1 MVGIL
6 AALLLINSSFL
17 MPDDAHSSYPSI
29 SYEVARAHEVKP
41 HRRTIPVDG
50 VRPGFNQLHL
60 TLIVSPTGD
69 VTKADASGSD
79 ADLKFWPSLQGE
91 VGQWRFEPFEKN
103 GIPVAVEVEEYIDL
117 VPPERLPKR
126 HVTAPAIRPDSKVII
141 TLERTG
147 CFGSCPSYTVAVSTT
162 GIVFDGRSFVVAEGK
177 HADTADA
184 DEVRKLAKRI
194 VETDFYSMDDSYTAL
209 VTDNP
214 TNVLAV
220 SIDEH
225 RKQVVDYVGAW
236 EGMPAVITELE
247 ERVDTLA
254 RTQRW
259 IEGDDGLVQALKAEK
274 FDFQTFAAQTMLKAA
289 AAHGRTATVQQ
300 FLQAGV
306 PLKPIPRPKL
316 GKEEPGNSFQ
326 PVGLLTSASHHPA
339 ALQELIN
346 AGASRSDQSDKDL
359 ALVGAAQ
366 SGNVE
371 AARALIAYGANPNA
385 DLKKLTITQEG
396 GGMTMQGSGSGSVL
410 IYAAESGN
418 PAMVREV
425 LQYHPKLETHDREG
439 KTAMFSAG
447 NYRSS
452 DQDGARV
459 ECVRLLA
466 EAGANVNAR
475 DNDGNTPLHETFLT
489 DVEEELLKLGAN
501 VNARNNDGETPIFTT
516 VDNDGIPLFIEHGA
530 DLNIRNKKGETVME
544 AAQSKG
550 PLRQEALRK
559 AMQSASPQ
567 KIPAPLKTR
576 NSSRH
581 RSRGHISF
589 RAPLSSLAR
598 PCSTKVG
605 FSETGVGTLEAP
617 AFTHERATQ
626 RCSLKFEL

>member
-6 AALLLINSSFL
+6 TALFLVYASSLLL
-17 MPDDAHSSYPSI
+17 DDPHSPYPPI

-41 HRRTIPVDG
+41 HRRTIPVNG

-69 VTKADASGSD
+69 VTKADASGSE
-79 ADLKFWPSLQGE
+79 ADLKYWPSLEGE

-103 GIPVAVEVEEYIDL
+103 GIPVTVEVEEYIDL
-117 VPPERLPKR
+117 VPPERLPKK
-126 HVTAPAIRPDSKVII
+126 HVIAPAVQPNSKVTV

-162 GIVFDGRSFVVAEGK
+162 GIVFEGRGFVVAEGK
-177 HADTADA
+177 HTDTADA

-194 VETDFYSMDDSYTAL
+194 VKADFYSMDDSYEAS

-214 TNVLAV
+214 TYVLTV
-220 SIDEH
+220 LIDGQ
-225 RKQVVDYVGAW
+225 RKQVVDYVGVW

-247 ERVDTLA
+247 EGVDA
-254 RTQRW
+254 FAQTQRW
-259 IEGDDGLVQALKAEK
+259 IEGDDGLVQALKNEK
-274 FDFQTFAAQTMLKAA
+274 FDFQTFAAQTMLKEASA
-289 AAHGRTATVQQ
+289 RGQTTTVQQ
-300 FLQAGV
+300 FLTAGV
-306 PLKPIPRPKL
+306 PLKPLPPPKPDQ
-316 GKEEPGNSFQ
+316 EQPGFTFQ
-326 PVGLLTSASHHPA
+326 LKGLLTSASSHPA
-339 ALQELIN
+339 TLQELISV
-346 AGASRSDQSDKDL
+346 GASRNDQTDKDL

-366 SGNVE
+366 SGSVE
-371 AARALIAYGANPNA
+371 AARALITYGANPNA

-396 GGMTMQGSGSGSVL
+396 AGMTLQGPGSGSIL

-418 PAMVREV
+418 PAMVREI
-425 LQYHPKLETHDREG
+425 LQYHPKLEARDREG

-447 NYRSS
+447 NYRSG

-459 ECVRLLA
+459 QCVRLLA

-516 VDNDGIPLFIEHGA
+516 VDDDAIPLFIKHGA
-530 DLNIRNKKGETVME
+530 DLSIRNNKGETVVE
-544 AAQSKG
+544 AAQSRG

-559 AMQSASPQ
+559 ALQTASSQ
-567 KIPAPLKTR
+567 
-576 NSSRH
+576 
-581 RSRGHISF
+581 
-589 RAPLSSLAR
+589 
-598 PCSTKVG
+598 
-605 FSETGVGTLEAP
+605 
-617 AFTHERATQ
+617 
-626 RCSLKFEL
+626 